1 MKPVYLFPN
10 KLKIPALIVFIIS
23 IILIVLQFSN
33 ISIEINTKVFAL
45 ISDPFLDRE
54 NTGKFIW
61 IKQDIYNE
69 VLNTL
74 FFSSGLILAFA
85 KEKIDDEMITLI
97 RYKSLTIT
105 TYFIFGMII
114 LAEIFIYGTSFIYVI
129 MSYFYGFIIFLNI
142 IYYTKLY
149 IYKKQ
154 FSHENE
160 D

>member
-114 LAEIFIYGTSFIYVI
+114 LAEIFIYGISFIYVI

-154 FSHENE
+154 FSYENE

>member
-74 FFSSGLILAFA
+74 FFSSGLILAFT
-85 KEKIDDEMITLI
+85 KEKVEDEMITLI
-97 RYKSLTIT
+97 RYKSLVNT
-105 TYFIFGMII
+105 TYI
-114 LAEIFIYGTSFIYVI
+114 IFILVIISELLIYGMSFGYVI
-129 MSYFYGFIIFLNI
+129 MFFYYVFIILLNTF
-142 IYYTKLY
+142 YYTKLY

-154 FSHENE
+154 FSNENE

>member
-23 IILIVLQFSN
+23 IILIALQFSN

-61 IKQDIYNE
+61 IKQDMYNE
-69 VLNTL
+69 VLDTL
-74 FFSSGLILAFA
+74 FFSSGLILAFS

-105 TYFIFGMII
+105 TYFIFITLII
-114 LAEIFIYGTSFIYVI
+114 SEFLIYGMSFGYVI
-129 MSYFYGFIIFLNI
+129 MFFNYMFILLLNI

>member
-105 TYFIFGMII
+105 TSFIF
-114 LAEIFIYGTSFIYVI
+114 
-129 MSYFYGFIIFLNI
+129 
-142 IYYTKLY
+142 
-149 IYKKQ
+149 
-154 FSHENE
+154 
-160 D
+160 

>member
-10 KLKIPALIVFIIS
+10 KLKVPALIVFIIS

-61 IKQDIYNE
+61 IKQDMYNE
-69 VLNTL
+69 VLDTL
-74 FFSSGLILAFA
+74 FFSSGLILAFS

-105 TYFIFGMII
+105 TYFIFITLI
-114 LAEIFIYGTSFIYVI
+114 LSEFLIYGMSFGYVI
-129 MSYFYGFIIFLNI
+129 MFFYYMFIILLNI

>member
-61 IKQDIYNE
+61 IKQDMYNE
-69 VLNTL
+69 VLDTL
-74 FFSSGLILAFA
+74 FFSSGLILAFS

-105 TYFIFGMII
+105 TYFIFITLI
-114 LAEIFIYGTSFIYVI
+114 LSEFLIYGMSFGYVI
-129 MSYFYGFIIFLNI
+129 MFFYYMFIILLNI

>member
-23 IILIVLQFSN
+23 IILIALQFSN

-61 IKQDIYNE
+61 IKQDMYNE
-69 VLNTL
+69 VLDTL
-74 FFSSGLILAFA
+74 FFSSGLILAFS

-114 LAEIFIYGTSFIYVI
+114 LEIGRASCR
-129 MSYFYGFIIFLNI
+129 
-142 IYYTKLY
+142 
-149 IYKKQ
+149 
-154 FSHENE
+154 
-160 D
+160 